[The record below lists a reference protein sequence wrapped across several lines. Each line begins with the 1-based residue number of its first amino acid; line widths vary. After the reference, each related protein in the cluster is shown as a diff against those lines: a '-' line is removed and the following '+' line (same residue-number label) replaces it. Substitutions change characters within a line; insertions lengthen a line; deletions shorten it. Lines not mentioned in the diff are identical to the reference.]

1 MSPRAHKTPAEAT
14 PKKKEVARSPVPKPS
29 AAPAK
34 PVSVPVRSET
44 SNVKASNVKTSNG
57 EASNVKTPN
66 VKGSIAK
73 ASNVNVA
80 STAPSNAPTPN
91 TVAPVATPAPVPE
104 LRQDGSIRPP
114 ASAKQLEDKALVQRA
129 RTGDQMAYNELV
141 KRHKHGVERL
151 IRPMVRT
158 ASSDEVEDLVQ
169 EALTKAMLHLNS
181 YSDDYA
187 FSTWLYRIATNHAID
202 YLRRKKL
209 NAFSISAPPASFGG
223 KSDEEGKEYEISDSS
238 WIPEDV
244 MLSGERTALIEQAID
259 QLPENYKRIIRLR
272 HNDDLEYEEIANVL
286 KLPMGTVKV
295 HLHRARAALA
305 RMLEGK
311 I

>member
-1 MSPRAHKTPAEAT
+1 MSPRAHKTSTEAA
-14 PKKKEVARSPVPKPS
+14 PKKKEPALARVPES
-29 AAPAK
+29 VAAPQ
-34 PVSVPVRSET
+34 
-44 SNVKASNVKTSNG
+44 
-57 EASNVKTPN
+57 
-66 VKGSIAK
+66 
-73 ASNVNVA
+73 
-80 STAPSNAPTPN
+80 
-91 TVAPVATPAPVPE
+91 PVAAPEPPASPPPEPAPVPE
-104 LRQDGSIRPP
+104 LRQDGSVRPP
-114 ASAKQLEDKALVQRA
+114 PSAKQQEDKALVQRA
-129 RTGDQMAYNELV
+129 RAGNQLAYNELV
-141 KRHKHGVERL
+141 KRHRHGVERL
-151 IRPMVRT
+151 IRPMVRS

-181 YSDDYA
+181 YSEDYA

-209 NAFSISAPPASFGG
+209 NAFSISAPPTSLSGRH
-223 KSDEEGKEYEISDSS
+223 DEEGKEYEISDTS
-238 WIPEDV
+238 WVPEDV
-244 MLSGERTALIEQAID
+244 LLSGERTNLIEQAID

-272 HNDDLEYEEIANVL
+272 HNDDLEYEEIAKVL